1 MELFSKDEI
10 RTYVESKQNDLEREI
25 RGFSDQQICTCDLEE
40 WADYFQSKYCI
51 DPIVLYEDSIKQEL
65 SETQIKQYNTWHNYD
80 SYEPEYFFVEGYQ
93 ITFKIPFDGDENLLY
108 LRPQTFIMSRF
119 PVDSVAAPK
128 GDSLGTI
135 VISMEKTKRDLI
147 AHIDDMN
154 TYVAKQF
161 EGLFNSYR
169 KMIEYA
175 NTGIQTYN
183 TGLRQSALKLLEK
196 RKEKANDFAAISRA
210 MSIPM
215 KISKDSPIVDPIP
228 LKRVKREP
236 VNRPTFHSPDPE
248 YCISDKDYENI
259 LNIIHSACASMEV
272 TASTFI
278 KNDEEELRD
287 FIIATLGTH
296 YENAVTGETFRK
308 IGKTDIQVIFENKA
322 AFIGECKIW
331 HGIKKFGDAIEQ
343 LFGYSTWKDSKTAL
357 IVFNKKNK
365 DFSAIRTAIEDWIG
379 ENTKQ
384 HKVRNGNMWECILY
398 RSDTNSDVKLTIA
411 LYDIT
416 I

>member
-1 MELFSKDEI
+1 MELFAGNEI
-10 RTYVESKQNDLEREI
+10 ATYIESKQKDLESEI
-25 RGFSDQQICTCDLEE
+25 KRFSDQQISTCDIEE
-40 WADYFQSKYCI
+40 WADYYQSKYYI
-51 DPIVLYEDSIKQEL
+51 DPIVLYEDSIEQDL
-65 SETQIKQYNTWHNYD
+65 SETQIKQYDVWHTYD
-80 SYEPEYFFVEGYQ
+80 SYEPEYYYVEGYQ
-93 ITFKIPFDGDENLLY
+93 ITFKIPFDGDDALLY
-108 LRPQTFIMSRF
+108 LRPQTYIMTRY
-119 PVDSVAAPK
+119 PVVSVTEPK
-128 GDSLGTI
+128 GDNLGLL
-135 VISMEKTKRDLI
+135 VLELKKTKEELKS
-147 AHIDDMN
+147 HMDDMN
-154 TYVAKQF
+154 SYVKKQF
-161 EGLFNSYR
+161 ESLFKNYR

-175 NTGIQTYN
+175 NAGIQGYN
-183 TGLRQSALKLLEK
+183 AGLRQSALNLLEK
-196 RKEKANDFAAISRA
+196 RREKANDYAAISQA
-210 MSIPM
+210 MNIPM
-215 KISKDSPIVDPIP
+215 KMSKNSPIVEPIP

-236 VNRPTFHSPDPE
+236 VSKPSLRSPNPE

-259 LNIIHSACASMEV
+259 LNIIHSTCSSMEA

-365 DFSAIRTAIEDWIG
+365 DFSAIRTAVEEWIA

-384 HKVRNGNMWECILY
+384 HKNRNGNMWECVLY
-398 RSDTNSDVKLTIA
+398 RCDTNSDVKLTIA
-411 LYDIT
+411 LYDIA

>member
-1 MELFSKDEI
+1 MELFSGDEI
-10 RTYVESKQNDLEREI
+10 RTYIESKQNDLEREI
-25 RGFSDQQICTCDLEE
+25 RGFSDQQISTCDLEE

-51 DPIVLYEDSIKQEL
+51 DPIILYEDSIEQEL
-65 SETQIKQYNTWHNYD
+65 SETQIKQYDIWHNYD
-80 SYEPEYFFVEGYQ
+80 SYEPEYYFVEGYQ
-93 ITFKIPFDGDENLLY
+93 ITFKIPFDGDDNLLY
-108 LRPQTFIMSRF
+108 LRPQTYILTRY
-119 PVDSVAAPK
+119 PVVSITEPK
-128 GDSLGTI
+128 GDDLGQLVLSL
-135 VISMEKTKRDLI
+135 EKKKEELK
-147 AHIDDMN
+147 AHLDDMSS
-154 TYVAKQF
+154 YIEKQF
-161 EGLFNSYR
+161 ESLFKNYR
-169 KMIEYA
+169 KMIEYV
-175 NTGIQTYN
+175 NIGIQEYN
-183 TGLRQSALKLLEK
+183 TDLRQSALKLLEK
-196 RKEKANDFAAISRA
+196 RREKANDYAAISQA

-215 KISKDSPIVDPIP
+215 KMSKDSPIVDPIP
-228 LKRVKREP
+228 LKRVKREAVSKP
-236 VNRPTFHSPDPE
+236 IFHSPDPE

-259 LNIIHSACASMEV
+259 LNIIHSACSSMEV
-272 TASTFI
+272 TARTFI

-357 IVFNKKNK
+357 ILFNKKNK
-365 DFSAIRTAIEDWIG
+365 DFSAIRTAIEEWIE

-384 HKVRNGNMWECILY
+384 HKNRNGNMWECILY
-398 RSDTNSDVKLTIA
+398 RSDINSDVKLTIA